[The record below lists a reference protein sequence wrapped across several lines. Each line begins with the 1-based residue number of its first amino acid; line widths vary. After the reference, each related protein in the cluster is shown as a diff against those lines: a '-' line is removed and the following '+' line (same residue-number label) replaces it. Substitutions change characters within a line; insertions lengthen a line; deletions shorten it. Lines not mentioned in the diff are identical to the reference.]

1 MVRQTSYLAYGLD
14 HHALH
19 QAVRVGD
26 GRRRVLGQCATH
38 GLKARAGAAVNRRL
52 DAAARRRDATLF
64 KADFMAYASLYKQPV
79 VPMGYWQVLIAP
91 GASPRHGYP
100 IEAGWH
106 LPPLLHLNTR
116 PKMAVETLY
125 RSTRDLETTFVDRKL
140 ADAHDQMLE
149 LAEMLTQVLQK
160 NVPGLSEKLAED
172 TGIYMAKNRGAFA
185 AAFKSN
191 ANALNE
197 LIAADQPA

>member
-1 MVRQTSYLAYGLD
+1 
-14 HHALH
+14 
-19 QAVRVGD
+19 
-26 GRRRVLGQCATH
+26 
-38 GLKARAGAAVNRRL
+38 
-52 DAAARRRDATLF
+52 
-64 KADFMAYASLYKQPV
+64 
-79 VPMGYWQVLIAP
+79 
-91 GASPRHGYP
+91 
-100 IEAGWH
+100 
-106 LPPLLHLNTR
+106 
-116 PKMAVETLY
+116 MAVETLY

-172 TGIYMAKNRGAFA
+172 ASIYMAKNRAVFA

-197 LIAADQPA
+197 LTEGA